1 MNISKTS
8 NWIIF
13 FLVVFFIS
21 VNAQWIKQTFPSN
34 EYLYIVKFASPE
46 IGWILGQD
54 HIFKTTDGGETW
66 SINDTTSDNI
76 WRGFY
81 VIDDTTVIRAGYS
94 KYGIRRTSDGGK
106 TWVTIDSTIRD
117 IDSFDFINSKL
128 GFASGGFVDT
138 ANVYRTID
146 GGKNWERIAHTN
158 IYQWGSDF
166 SKVSFIDS
174 LQGWA
179 VSYDGMIFHTTDGG
193 FNWKFQDSTALNN
206 HAPLRDIQFTSPD
219 SGWAVGGISGYS
231 IYLRTTDGGNTW
243 ISSSVPTNFATCS
256 FREICMINSRVGW
269 LVGSYNGG
277 PFLFKTTDGGINW
290 ANETPKEVSIGLESI
305 SMINE
310 TDGFVVGEGFYKTS
324 NGGVTDIDEKKVSL
338 VDKFHLSQNYPNPFN
353 PTTTIQYSIPKE
365 SFVTIKVY
373 DDLGREIA
381 TLLNERKAIGNYS
394 VDFNSSNLSSGIY
407 FYRLISGTYSATKK
421 MILMK

>member
-81 VIDDTTVIRAGYS
+81 VIDDTTVIRAGFS
-94 KYGIRRTSDGGK
+94 KNGIKRTSDGGK

-128 GFASGGFVDT
+128 GFASGGIVDT
-138 ANVYRTID
+138 ANVYRTVD
-146 GGKNWERIAHTN
+146 GGKHWERIAHTN

-166 SKVSFIDS
+166 SKVSFFDS

-193 FNWKFQDSTALNN
+193 FNWNFQDSTALHY
-206 HAPLRDIQFTSPD
+206 HAPLRDIQFTSQD

-243 ISSSVPTNFATCS
+243 ISSSVPTSFSTCS

-269 LVGSYNGG
+269 LVGSYNGAH
-277 PFLFKTTDGGINW
+277 FLFKTTDGGINW
-290 ANETPKEVSIGLESI
+290 ENETPKEVNIGFESI

-324 NGGVTDIDEKKVSL
+324 NGGVTRYK
-338 VDKFHLSQNYPNPFN
+338 
-353 PTTTIQYSIPKE
+353 
-365 SFVTIKVY
+365 
-373 DDLGREIA
+373 
-381 TLLNERKAIGNYS
+381 
-394 VDFNSSNLSSGIY
+394 
-407 FYRLISGTYSATKK
+407 
-421 MILMK
+421 